1 MLEGEYLE
9 LVNDLK
15 QKFDE
20 KDKELE
26 KLKEEIEQYK
36 KNLFS
41 VYGWCR
47 MTDILM
53 SEGLLEENDFINQI
67 SIMRTFLSNW
77 YDEQK

>member
-9 LVNDLK
+9 LVDDLK
-15 QKFDE
+15 KKFDE
-20 KDKELE
+20 KDKEVE

-36 KNLFS
+36 KNLLS
-41 VYGWCR
+41 IYGWCR

-77 YDEQK
+77 YDEQN

>member
-15 QKFDE
+15 KKFDE